1 MERPGITLRKWVLPI
16 QKNPHQYYPLAA
28 STHRGRS
35 SVLVVESERIRYP
48 IAPICAANGFFCAA
62 TTGAVDL
69 IEAVTAIYLIIFAW
83 Y

>member
-16 QKNPHQYYPLAA
+16 QKTLHQHYPSGGACLP
-28 STHRGRS
+28 GRS